1 MKLTWENN
9 KGDKV
14 IVIYNKDCITDNEVA
29 LDANMALEPMWESL
43 KAKIVEEYELK
54 ESSMN
59 KSKLKHLIDGLKK
72 DA

>member
-14 IVIYNKDCITDNEVA
+14 IVIYNKDCITDNEVV

-43 KAKIVEEYELK
+43 KAKIVEEYE
-54 ESSMN
+54 
-59 KSKLKHLIDGLKK
+59 KK
-72 DA
+72 NG